1 MCASSHRD
9 LRAWKAADA
18 VRQRVIALCARLE
31 VKRDFG
37 FSDQAGRAASS
48 ACRNLAEGF
57 ARYGHPEFARFVSIA
72 RGSLGELRDSADEA
86 KLKRYINQD
95 EWKELDRAI
104 RGAMASANALR
115 TYLLSTPTPERPK
128 QGRSPQKNVAAAG
141 RHRVARSASKPRSGQ

>member
-1 MCASSHRD
+1 

-18 VRQRVIALCARLE
+18 VRQRVIALCSRPE

-37 FSDQAGRAASS
+37 FCDQADRAASS

-57 ARYGHPEFARFVSIA
+57 ARYGHPEFARFVSMA

-86 KLKRYINQD
+86 RLKRYINED

-104 RGAMASANALR
+104 RSAMAASNGLR
-115 TYLLSTPTPERPK
+115 RFLLSTPTPESRK
-128 QGRSPQKNVAAAG
+128 KNG
-141 RHRVARSASKPRSGQ
+141 SGQRPPPSGAKRE